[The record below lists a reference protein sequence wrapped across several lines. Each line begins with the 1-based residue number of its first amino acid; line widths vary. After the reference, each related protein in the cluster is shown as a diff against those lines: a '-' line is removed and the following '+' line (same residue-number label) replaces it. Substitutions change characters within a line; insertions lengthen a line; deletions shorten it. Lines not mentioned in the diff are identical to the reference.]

1 MVSYGDSSF
10 REWAEENGFDD
21 ADVRLMQRTAGKR
34 ALMWFC
40 IPWAFA
46 RIALIPGQD
55 SWIAVADMLFVGFF
69 NPFFVQAWT
78 CYKCVKQV
86 TFDNPRSGL
95 LLKLFCFIK
104 VVSCI
109 FLIPLLLQLLFVKR
123 GFGTGW
129 RGLTK
134 KGKIGNHPG

>member
-1 MVSYGDSSF
+1 
-10 REWAEENGFDD
+10 
-21 ADVRLMQRTAGKR
+21 MQRTAGKR

-55 SWIAVADMLFVGFF
+55 SWIAVADMLFVGLF

-78 CYKCVKQV
+78 CYKCVKQG

-104 VVSCI
+104 VVSYI

-129 RGLTK
+129 RGSTK
-134 KGKIGNHPG
+134 KGKIGNRPG

>member
-1 MVSYGDSSF
+1 MVLYPVGICTDRVNSG
-10 REWAEENGFDD
+10 
-21 ADVRLMQRTAGKR
+21 T
-34 ALMWFC
+34 
-40 IPWAFA
+40 
-46 RIALIPGQD
+46 GQLD
-55 SWIAVADMLFVGFF
+55 RGGGHAVWGFF

-78 CYKCVKQV
+78 CYKCVKQG

-104 VVSCI
+104 VVSYI
-109 FLIPLLLQLLFVKR
+109 FLIPLLLQLLFVKW